1 MKRSKILTG
10 IMGIVTASALC
21 LTGCSG
27 GFFTFFNYTYENGD
41 KYSAGDREITE
52 KITVINL
59 DYVSGDVKLTG
70 TDADKISITETSNK
84 ELSED
89 QKVHTWVD
97 GSTLYVRYCK
107 SSKNLSFYKIEKNLN
122 ITIPGSQDLDNMIVH
137 ISSGNADFSGFT
149 SKTVHA
155 KSSSG
160 DVKMNCSASDIVI
173 KASSGKIFLTENGDA
188 KSIDISSSSGTVNV
202 DQKGSVDS
210 VKIHSS
216 SGSVTA
222 DLGKVAAF
230 DCHVSSGDIAVEA
243 EEITDLKS
251 DSSSGKNEYRLGK
264 APATADIHSSSG
276 GVKVY
281 LPEDSDIT
289 VKPKLSS
296 GEFNYEL
303 SFTKNGKDYVCGNGS
318 NEMTIRVSS
327 GNVDICKN

>member
-10 IMGIVTASALC
+10 ILGMVTASTLC

-27 GFFTFFNYTYENGD
+27 GFFTFFTYTYENGD
-41 KYSAGDREITE
+41 KYTAGNREITE
-52 KITVINL
+52 KITTINI
-59 DYVSGDVKLTG
+59 DYVSGDVKLQG
-70 TDADKISITETSNK
+70 TDSDKVSITETSNK
-84 ELSED
+84 ELSEE

-107 SSKNLSFYKIEKNLN
+107 SSKNLSFFQIEKNLN
-122 ITIPGSQDLDNMIVH
+122 ITIPGSQDLDSMILH

-149 SKTVHA
+149 SKTVNA

-160 DVKMNCSASDIVI
+160 NVTMNCSASDIII
-173 KASSGKIFLTENGDA
+173 KASSGKVALVEDGDA
-188 KSIDISSSSGTVNV
+188 KSIDINSSSGTVNV

-222 DLGKVAAF
+222 ALGKVGAF
-230 DCHVSSGDIAVEA
+230 DVHVSSGKINVEA
-243 EEITDLKS
+243 EEINDLKS
-251 DSSSGKNEYRLGK
+251 TSSSGKNEYKLGK

-281 LPEDSDIT
+281 IPEDSDIT
-289 VKPKLSS
+289 VKPHLSS

-303 SFTKNGKDYVCGNGS
+303 PFTKNGKEYVCGNGS
-318 NEMTIRVSS
+318 NEMTIKVSS
-327 GNVDICKN
+327 GDVDILKR

>member
-10 IMGIVTASALC
+10 ILGMVTASTLC

-27 GFFTFFNYTYENGD
+27 GFFSFFTYTYENGD
-41 KYSAGDREITE
+41 KYTAGDREITE
-52 KITVINL
+52 KITTINI
-59 DYVSGDVKLTG
+59 DYVSGDVKLQG
-70 TDADKISITETSNK
+70 TDSDKVLITETSNK
-84 ELSED
+84 ELSEE

-107 SSKNLSFYKIEKNLN
+107 SSKNLSFFQIEKNLN
-122 ITIPGSQDLDNMIVH
+122 ITIPGSQDLDSMILH

-149 SKTVHA
+149 SKTVNA

-160 DVKMNCSASDIVI
+160 NVNMNCSVSDIII
-173 KASSGKIFLTENGDA
+173 KASSGKVALVEDGDA
-188 KSIDISSSSGTVNV
+188 KSIDINSSSGTVNV

-222 DLGKVAAF
+222 ALGKVGAF
-230 DCHVSSGDIAVEA
+230 DVHVSSGKINVEA
-243 EEITDLKS
+243 EEINDLKS
-251 DSSSGKNEYRLGK
+251 SSSSGKNEYKLGK

-281 LPEDSDIT
+281 IPEDSDIT
-289 VKPKLSS
+289 VKPHLSS

-303 SFTKNGKDYVCGNGS
+303 PFTKNGKEYVCGNGS
-318 NEMTIRVSS
+318 NEMTIKVSS
-327 GNVDICKN
+327 GDVDILKR

>member
-10 IMGIVTASALC
+10 IMGMVTASALC
-21 LTGCSG
+21 ITGCSG
-27 GFFTFFNYTYENGD
+27 GFFSFFTYTYENGD
-41 KYSAGDREITE
+41 KYTAGDREITE
-52 KITVINL
+52 KITAINI
-59 DYVSGDVKLTG
+59 DYVSGDVKLQG
-70 TDADKISITETSNK
+70 TESDKVTIAETSNK
-84 ELSED
+84 ELSEE

-107 SSKNLSFYKIEKNLN
+107 SSKNLSFFQIEKNLN

-149 SKTVHA
+149 SKTIHA

-160 DVKMNCSASDIVI
+160 NVTMNCSGSDIVI
-173 KASSGKIFLTENGDA
+173 KASSGKVALTEDGDA

-222 DLGKVAAF
+222 ALGKVGAF
-230 DCHVSSGDIAVEA
+230 DVHVSSGKINVEA
-243 EEITDLKS
+243 EEINDLKS
-251 DSSSGKNEYRLGK
+251 SSSSGKNEYKLGK

-281 LPEDSDIT
+281 IPEDSDIT
-289 VKPKLSS
+289 VKPHLSS

-303 SFTKNGKDYVCGNGS
+303 PFTKNGKEYVCGNGS
-318 NEMTIRVSS
+318 NEMTIKVSS
-327 GNVDICKN
+327 GDVDILKR

>member
-1 MKRSKILTG
+1 MA
-10 IMGIVTASALC
+10 TATVLC

-27 GFFTFFNYTYENGD
+27 GFFTFFTYTYENGD
-41 KYSAGDREITE
+41 KYTAGDREITE
-52 KITVINL
+52 KITTINI
-59 DYVSGDVKLTG
+59 DYVSGDVKLQG
-70 TDADKISITETSNK
+70 TDSDKVTIAETSNK
-84 ELSED
+84 ELSEE

-107 SSKNLSFYKIEKNLN
+107 SSKNLSFFQIEKNLN
-122 ITIPGSQDLDNMIVH
+122 ITIPGSQDLDSMILH

-149 SKTVHA
+149 SKTIHA

-160 DVKMNCSASDIVI
+160 NVTMNCSASDIVI
-173 KASSGKIFLTENGDA
+173 KASSGKVALVEDGDA
-188 KSIDISSSSGTVNV
+188 KSIDINSSSGTVNV

-210 VKIHSS
+210 VKINSS

-222 DLGKVAAF
+222 ALGKVGAF
-230 DCHVSSGDIAVEA
+230 DVHVSSGKINVEA
-243 EEITDLKS
+243 EEIVNLKS
-251 DSSSGKNEYRLGK
+251 ESSSGKNEYKLGK

-289 VKPKLSS
+289 IKPKLSS

-303 SFTKNGKDYVCGNGS
+303 PFTKNGKDYVCGNGS
-318 NEMTIRVSS
+318 NEMSIRVSS
-327 GNVDICKN
+327 GDVDILKR

>member
-10 IMGIVTASALC
+10 IMGMVTASTLC

-27 GFFTFFNYTYENGD
+27 GFFTFFTYTYENGD
-41 KYSAGDREITE
+41 KYTAGNREITE
-52 KITVINL
+52 KITTINI
-59 DYVSGDVKLTG
+59 DYVSGDVKLQG
-70 TDADKISITETSNK
+70 TDSDKVSITETSNK
-84 ELSED
+84 ELSEE

-107 SSKNLSFYKIEKNLN
+107 SSKNLSFFQIEKNLN
-122 ITIPGSQDLDNMIVH
+122 ITIPGSQDLDSMILH

-149 SKTVHA
+149 SKTVNA

-160 DVKMNCSASDIVI
+160 NVTMNCSASDIII
-173 KASSGKIFLTENGDA
+173 KASSGKVALVEDGDA
-188 KSIDISSSSGTVNV
+188 KSIDINSSSGTVNV

-222 DLGKVAAF
+222 ALGKVGAF
-230 DCHVSSGDIAVEA
+230 DVHVSSGKINVEA
-243 EEITDLKS
+243 EEINDLKS
-251 DSSSGKNEYRLGK
+251 TSSSGKNEYKLGK
-264 APATADIHSSSG
+264 APATADINSSSG

-281 LPEDSDIT
+281 IPEDSDIT
-289 VKPKLSS
+289 VKPHLSS

-303 SFTKNGKDYVCGNGS
+303 PFTKNGKEYVCGNGS
-318 NEMTIRVSS
+318 NEMTIKVSS
-327 GNVDICKN
+327 GDVDILKR

>member
-10 IMGIVTASALC
+10 ILGMVTASTLC

-27 GFFTFFNYTYENGD
+27 GFFSFFTYTYENGD
-41 KYSAGDREITE
+41 KYTAGDREITE
-52 KITVINL
+52 KITTINI
-59 DYVSGDVKLTG
+59 DYVSGDVKLQG
-70 TDADKISITETSNK
+70 TDSDKVSITETSNK
-84 ELSED
+84 ELSEE

-107 SSKNLSFYKIEKNLN
+107 SSKNLSFFQIEKNLN
-122 ITIPGSQDLDNMIVH
+122 ITIPGSQDLDSMILH

-149 SKTVHA
+149 SKTVNA

-160 DVKMNCSASDIVI
+160 NVTMNCSASDIVI
-173 KASSGKIFLTENGDA
+173 KASSGKVALVEDGDA
-188 KSIDISSSSGTVNV
+188 KSIDINSSSGTVNV

-222 DLGKVAAF
+222 ALGKVGAF
-230 DCHVSSGDIAVEA
+230 DVHVSSGHINVEA
-243 EEITDLKS
+243 EEISDLKS

-264 APATADIHSSSG
+264 APSTANIHSSSG
-276 GVKVY
+276 GVKIY
-281 LPEDSDIT
+281 IPEDSNIT
-289 VKPKLSS
+289 VKPHLSS

-303 SFTKNGKDYVCGNGS
+303 AFKKNGKDYVCGDGS
-318 NEMTIRVSS
+318 SEMTIKVSS
-327 GNVDICKN
+327 GNVDILKR

>member
-10 IMGIVTASALC
+10 ILGMVTASTLC

-27 GFFTFFNYTYENGD
+27 GFFTFFTYTYENGD
-41 KYSAGDREITE
+41 KYTAGNREITE
-52 KITVINL
+52 KITTINI
-59 DYVSGDVKLTG
+59 DYVTGDVKLQG
-70 TDADKISITETSNK
+70 TDSDKVSITETSNK
-84 ELSED
+84 ELSEE

-107 SSKNLSFYKIEKNLN
+107 SSKNLSFFQIEKNLN
-122 ITIPGSQDLDNMIVH
+122 ITIPGSQDLDSMILH

-149 SKTVHA
+149 SKTVNA

-160 DVKMNCSASDIVI
+160 NVTMNCSASDIVI
-173 KASSGKIFLTENGDA
+173 KASSGKVALTEDGDA
-188 KSIDISSSSGTVNV
+188 KSIDINSSSGTVNV

-222 DLGKVAAF
+222 ALGKVGAF
-230 DCHVSSGDIAVEA
+230 DVHVSSGKINVEA
-243 EEITDLKS
+243 EEINDLKS
-251 DSSSGKNEYRLGK
+251 TSSSGKNEYKLGK
-264 APATADIHSSSG
+264 VPATADIHSSSG

-281 LPEDSDIT
+281 IPEDSDIT
-289 VKPKLSS
+289 VKPHLSS

-303 SFTKNGKDYVCGNGS
+303 PFTKNGKEYVCGNGS
-318 NEMTIRVSS
+318 NEMTIKVSS
-327 GNVDICKN
+327 GDVDILKR